1 MKKLLVEILVLS
13 VSCLSCTFHPHAG
26 AAGET
31 ETIDVVKA
39 FEGNKTFTSE
49 DLIKSIECVALQTND
64 SVLIGKNPR
73 FFLTDAYI
81 LAVADKQLFLF
92 DRTSGTFVR
101 QIGRF
106 GAGPKEYR
114 RTDNMC
120 PLQNATQ
127 TVSTFVDK
135 GKRLYSLD
143 GNVVEDCGLPPMIY
157 ETAPLSASIYAGFV
171 PNFSGKE
178 ENRLILFDKKGT
190 VLKTFPNP
198 FATQAP
204 EGIHFWKPNGWLYTY
219 KKDLFFYELFNDTL
233 FQVTCDTLLPRY
245 QLAQGAYLPPYEQQN
260 ANSFVADNYFMMKNI
275 SESSR
280 FLFYTFAFQ
289 KNTYLLAYDKK
300 MRRSLVNRYEEQTG
314 GVIPVTDFLPFS
326 FSSVSENDELV
337 GFWEAYDL
345 AQWVS
350 ANEDKGADLPAAF
363 RKLKGIR
370 EMDNPVVVIAKLK

>member
-13 VSCLSCTFHPHAG
+13 ASCLSCTFHPHTG
-26 AAGET
+26 AGEGV
-31 ETIDVVKA
+31 ETIEVWKA

-49 DLIKSIECVALQTND
+49 DLIKSIECVPLQTND

-81 LAVADKQLFLF
+81 LAVAEKQLFLF
-92 DRTSGTFVR
+92 DRQSGAFVR
-101 QIGRF
+101 QIGQF
-106 GAGPKEYR
+106 GAGPEEYR

-120 PLQNATQ
+120 PLQKEDQ
-127 TVSTFVDK
+127 TVSTFIDK
-135 GKRLYSLD
+135 GKRVYSCA
-143 GNVVEDCGLPPMIY
+143 GKVVEDYNLPPMIY
-157 ETAPLSASIYAGFV
+157 ETAPLSAGIYAGFV

-178 ENRLILFDKKGT
+178 ENRLILFDKKAT

-198 FATQAP
+198 FATQKP

-233 FQVTCDTLLPRY
+233 FQVTPDTLLPRY
-245 QLAQGAYLPPYEQQN
+245 KFAQGAYLPPYEQQN
-260 ANSFVADNYFMMKNI
+260 TNSFVADNYFMMKNI

-280 FLFYTFAFQ
+280 FIFYTFAFQ

-300 MRRSLVNRYEEQTG
+300 TRRSWVNQYEEETG
-314 GVIPVTDFLPFS
+314 GVIPVTGFLPFA

-350 ANEDKGADLPAAF
+350 ANEAKGADVPAALQ
-363 RKLKGIR
+363 KLKEIR